1 MLNGSVNINWMDD
14 MGYMMALS
22 TIFQLFGA
30 SEEMCENMMMTM
42 QLSCM
47 DIRSLF
53 VSLHFCIAAFL
64 NSSEMFSRIS
74 ISESFWI
81 SVWTVQPLFS
91 HVSAE
96 VQTNSEK
103 GCCVQLDSDT
113 NLMFR
118 PDSVSIQTNSA
129 KFSRNSEN
137 KVHEGREPARRFLP
151 PSVSSLF
158 SLLSN
163 DY

>member
-74 ISESFWI
+74 ISESF
-81 SVWTVQPLFS
+81 
-91 HVSAE
+91 
-96 VQTNSEK
+96 
-103 GCCVQLDSDT
+103 
-113 NLMFR
+113 
-118 PDSVSIQTNSA
+118 
-129 KFSRNSEN
+129 
-137 KVHEGREPARRFLP
+137 
-151 PSVSSLF
+151 
-158 SLLSN
+158 
-163 DY
+163 